1 MRSRSRRIKPRV
13 GEDEVT
19 LVTTDARNVR
29 RIRGS
34 RWTRRMTRMSI
45 GGEPG
50 AASVVLRIHPS
61 VATKPLRNG

>member
-19 LVTTDARNVR
+19 LVTTDVRNVR
-29 RIRGS
+29 RIRES
-34 RWTRRMTRMSI
+34 RWTRRLTRMSI

-50 AASVVLRIHPS
+50 AASVLCIHPS